1 LAWSSR
7 VYTPFDFN
15 LEAEMLVV
23 KIGGSRGINLDCVC
37 ADAASLWIEGER
49 LILVHGAGNEADELG
64 EKLGHP
70 ARHVMSPQGFT
81 SRYTDRET
89 LEIYVMAAVGKINT
103 FLVEKLQKL
112 GVNAIGLSGA
122 SGRVMEGIR
131 KDAIRIVENGR
142 QRILRDDYT
151 GRVEKV
157 NAELLHALLER
168 NYLPVIAP
176 LAISKQRDAINVD
189 GDRAAAMVAGAVGA
203 ERLIILTNV
212 VGLLQHFPDESTLI
226 SHIDKHK
233 VEASI
238 SFAEGRMKKKVLGA
252 TEALGLG
259 VKQVIFADGRIN
271 QPIRRALEGR
281 GTVID

>member
-1 LAWSSR
+1 MIVL
-7 VYTPFDFN
+7 
-15 LEAEMLVV
+15 

-37 ADAASLWIEGER
+37 ADAASLWKEGQR
-49 LILVHGAGNEADELG
+49 LILVHGAGDEANALG

-70 ARHVMSPQGFT
+70 ARHVTSPQGFT
-81 SRYTDRET
+81 SRYTDRAT

-103 FLVEKLQKL
+103 FLVERLQKL
-112 GVNAIGLSGA
+112 GVNAIGLSGV
-122 SGRVMEGIR
+122 SGRVLGGTR

-151 GRVEKV
+151 GRVDKV
-157 NAELLHALLER
+157 NADLLQALVEK

-176 LAISKQRDAINVD
+176 LAISNQGDAINVD

-203 ERLIILTNV
+203 KRLIILTNV
-212 VGLLQHFPDESTLI
+212 VGLMQNFPDESSLI
-226 SHIDKHK
+226 THIDKHK
-233 VEASI
+233 IEASI

-252 TEALGLG
+252 AEALGLG
-259 VKQVIFADGRIN
+259 VELVIFADGRID